1 MRAEKV
7 WFDGRMVDW
16 EDAKVHVMVHA
27 LHYGT
32 GIFEGIR
39 AYETKE
45 GPAVFRLPEHLER
58 LYNSAKIFRMEI
70 PYRLEE
76 MAEAVKATVRD
87 NMLARCYIRPLV
99 FRGISSMSIN
109 PSQAPVH
116 CVVAA
121 IPMGAYLGEG
131 LKKGIRVKISSYAR
145 NYINSTAAK
154 GKITGNYVN
163 SALAVLEASEDGY
176 DEAILLDPS
185 GYVAEGSGKNIF
197 WVRRGKLWTTPT
209 PTVLEGIT
217 RATVMEIAADMGI
230 ATGEAMVTR
239 DELYI
244 ADEVFF
250 CGTGAEITPVR
261 EIDRRTIGA
270 GGVGPVTQRIQ
281 AKYFGIVQGEEA
293 VYRRWLTVV
302 GKE

>member
-1 MRAEKV
+1 MRAEKI

-16 EDAKVHVMVHA
+16 DDANIHVMAHA

-32 GIFEGIR
+32 GIFEGVR

-58 LYNSAKIFRMEI
+58 LYNSAKIFRMDI
-70 PYRLEE
+70 PYAPAE
-76 MAEAVKATVRD
+76 MAEAVKATVRE
-87 NMLARCYIRPLV
+87 NKLARCYIRPLV
-99 FRGISSMSIN
+99 FRGVSSMRIN
-109 PSQAPVH
+109 PRQAPVH

-131 LKKGIRVKISSYAR
+131 LTKGIRAKVSSYAR

-163 SALAVLEASEDGY
+163 SALAVMEAAEDGY
-176 DEAILLDPS
+176 DEAILLDAN
-185 GYVAEGSGKNIF
+185 GYVAEGSGENIF

-217 RATVMEIAADMGI
+217 RATVLEIASDMGTP
-230 ATGEAMVTR
+230 TGEATVTR

-261 EIDRRTIGA
+261 EIDRRPVGT
-270 GGVGPVTQRIQ
+270 GGVGPATQQIQ
-281 AKYFGIVQGEEA
+281 AKYFGIVKGQEPE
-293 VYRRWLTVV
+293 YRRWLTMV
-302 GKE
+302 GE